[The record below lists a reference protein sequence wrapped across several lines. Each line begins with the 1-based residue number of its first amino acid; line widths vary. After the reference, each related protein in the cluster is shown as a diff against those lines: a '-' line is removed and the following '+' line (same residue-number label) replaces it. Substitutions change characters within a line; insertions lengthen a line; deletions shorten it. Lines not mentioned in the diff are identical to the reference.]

1 MYKISDKQIS
11 IYNIVS
17 IYTDLPISIMD
28 ELCLKNS
35 LKKNKR
41 YKILFKANSLSQENL
56 SHFIIN
62 ECQDKES
69 LKILIL
75 KKKSK
80 LKIYQ
85 INFIKM
91 IFKIFG
97 KKFFIFKYNGEKKI
111 EIDKLNKMFKKI
123 ILKIENI

>member
-41 YKILFKANSLSQENL
+41 YRILFRANSLNQENL

-97 KKFFIFKYNGEKKI
+97 KKFFIFKYNDEKKI
-111 EIDKLNKMFKKI
+111 EIDQLNKMFKKI